1 MEFESSLVETDGVL
15 VKVSLS
21 ASEGYGMTVVSTG
34 EVVSGSCAASA
45 LDRFVFFLAFFALAG
60 FSSEI
65 FWL

>member
-1 MEFESSLVETDGVL
+1 
-15 VKVSLS
+15 
-21 ASEGYGMTVVSTG
+21 MTVVSTG